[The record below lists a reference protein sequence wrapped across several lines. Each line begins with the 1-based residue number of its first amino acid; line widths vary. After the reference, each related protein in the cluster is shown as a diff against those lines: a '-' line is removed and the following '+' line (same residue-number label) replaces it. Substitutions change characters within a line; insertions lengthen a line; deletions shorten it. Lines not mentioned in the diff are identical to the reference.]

1 MSGLEY
7 GDLDGEPTVLLRR
20 DGARLEVALK
30 GATVLRWAVPGSE
43 GGQQVELAAGYD
55 SAAALERNKE
65 GAFAVMAPYANRIR
79 GGQYTFAGEE
89 HDLRPSMHPA
99 DPEVIHGLVRRA
111 PWRVEGHGEDE
122 DGAHL
127 ALSTTV
133 RADEHPG
140 YPFDLDLQVTFR
152 LTEHRLGVAMRVTN
166 VGTTVAPVVVG
177 WHPYFA
183 LPGHETI
190 DGLTVNVP
198 AQTRVLVD
206 DALIPLPGDEAYQPL
221 PDGLRLEPVGD
232 TRLDASFLLA
242 ETEGTASTW
251 LRSPVTGR
259 AVEIRQRPEQA
270 PVMHIFT
277 GDTLEGRERTVIALE
292 PVGGIADAY
301 NRPEWADRVEL
312 APGATRD
319 LDVEVVY
326 HPDA

>member
-1 MSGLEY
+1 MSGLEH
-7 GDLDGEPTVLLRR
+7 GDLDGEPTVRLRH

-30 GATVLRWAVPGSE
+30 GATVLRWAVPG
-43 GGQQVELAAGYD
+43 GDGPVELAAGYD

-65 GAFAVMAPYANRIR
+65 GAFAVMAPFANRIR
-79 GGQYTFAGEE
+79 DGRYTFAGEE
-89 HDLRPSMHPA
+89 HDLRPAMHPA
-99 DPEVIHGLVRRA
+99 DEEVIHGLVRRA
-111 PWRVEGHGEDE
+111 AWRVEEHTEDD

-127 ALSTTV
+127 TLSTTV

-140 YPFDLDLQVTFR
+140 YPFDLDLQLTFA
-152 LTEHRLGVAMRVTN
+152 LTAHRLGLALRVTN
-166 VGTTVAPVVVG
+166 VGTTAAPVVVG

-190 DGLTVNVP
+190 DGLTVSVP
-198 AQTRVLVD
+198 AKAQVMVD
-206 DALIPLPGDEAYQPL
+206 DALIPLPGDDAYRDL
-221 PDGLRLEPVGD
+221 PEGLRLEPVGD

-242 ETEGTASTW
+242 QADGTASTW

-301 NRPEWADRVEL
+301 NRAEWAERVEL
-312 APGATRD
+312 APGAVRA
-319 LDVEVVY
+319 LDVEVVH
-326 HPDA
+326 HPDS